1 MKRYLFLLIVIA
13 LCFSLTGCATT
24 RQQLG
29 YKVEGKEYKTFEEL
43 DDDKALK
50 MVVMIY
56 NVNTNSQEEI
66 AAKNI
71 ALTKY
76 MRILK
81 GRNSKYL
88 KESGVFDLGY
98 EKIYLNK
105 WHDEDLRRV
114 FKYLQSQ
121 PEKYDFETTAELTEQ
136 QNTRRIV
143 YLTAMVSIAEEVK
156 KRDNSRYAM
165 DVFGNMLGVAIAVAV
180 SLI

>member
-1 MKRYLFLLIVIA
+1 MKRYFLLLIIAA
-13 LCFSLTGCATT
+13 LCGSLTGCATT

-56 NVNTNSQEEI
+56 NVDTNSEEEI
-66 AAKNI
+66 VAKNI
-71 ALTKY
+71 TLTKY
-76 MRILK
+76 MRMLK

-88 KESGVFDLGY
+88 KESGVFDLSY

-105 WHDEDLRRV
+105 WHDEDIMRV

-121 PEKYDFETTAELTEQ
+121 PEKYDFETAAELPEQ
-136 QNTRRIV
+136 LNARRIV
-143 YLTAMVSIAEEVK
+143 YLTAMVSIAEEAK
-156 KRDNSRYAM
+156 KRDSTRYAM
-165 DVFGNMLGVAIAVAV
+165 DMFGNFLGIALAVAV